1 MKEPDSFVDQLVD
14 IIVNNVTFDPL
25 PLKVNRMMLVM
36 ATNNYAPTQYLIVTN
51 NHITYLD

>member
-1 MKEPDSFVDQLVD
+1 MKEPDSFLDQLVD

-36 ATNNYAPTQYLIVTN
+36 ATNNYAPTQYHIVTN
-51 NHITYLD
+51 HNLTYLD